1 MIPPL
6 KSNVSFTSS
15 KMVSARQ
22 AYKDK
27 IADNMKMAEKQ
38 TNNISAM
45 VNPLNAQIPMN
56 GQGANLNIIA

>member
-27 IADNMKMAEKQ
+27 IADNIKVAEKQ
-38 TNNISAM
+38 TNSAM
-45 VNPLNAQIPMN
+45 ANPLNAQIPMN
-56 GQGANLNIIA
+56 GQGTGLNIIA

>member
-38 TNNISAM
+38 TSNISAM

>member
-1 MIPPL
+1 
-6 KSNVSFTSS
+6 
-15 KMVSARQ
+15 MVSARQ

>member
-6 KSNVSFTSS
+6 KSNVSFTSG